1 MVAKCRHRDH
11 CGTVW
16 HHPQNRNYMRNHNA
30 ARGTTAVG
38 NIWWQFYHH
47 GGQQLQIWWS
57 SHMWLQRYVSIQ
69 THGLAYHYTFAP
81 LTGQNCSSCC
91 VVLCAVSLSAHS
103 GVLYCST
110 LLHVCT
116 TVCCV
121 QGWCHASSERRLS
134 FPWQS
139 DCKQG
144 GWQLSYHCWQVC
156 RHSYAF
162 LLVTCTDVVFTAVIS
177 AAVAVLQTALWWVLV
192 SINQVSRH

>member
-30 ARGTTAVG
+30 ARGTTAAG

-47 GGQQLQIWWS
+47 WGQQLQIWWS

-103 GVLYCST
+103 VVVYCYMYVLRC
-110 LLHVCT
+110 
-116 TVCCV
+116 
-121 QGWCHASSERRLS
+121 A
-134 FPWQS
+134 
-139 DCKQG
+139 
-144 GWQLSYHCWQVC
+144 VC
-156 RHSYAF
+156 RDGAAQAVRDGCRFHGSLTVNKVAGNFHITAGKYVATHMHF
-162 LLVTCTDVVFTAVIS
+162 YWLLVLTLFS
-177 AAVAVLQTALWWVLV
+177 KQWSVLPLLSCRQLCGECWC
-192 SINQVSRH
+192 Q